1 MSAATNARSCRI
13 WTYDESVEGGIWRPF
28 KSTAYPTYTLALALA
43 IRQCHHDTAHCDMF
57 NCSCNLVQGKGDL
70 RCACQPIKTD
80 GDPYIYKRMECIQFT
95 QERRQATTAK
105 ATRPSSNLDTRKTY
119 TRYSFRHPDRPMG
132 LRTRSLWT
140 PTWSFTLPYQL
151 HPKLFVF
158 DQQHRMHQS

>member
-70 RCACQPIKTD
+70 CCACQPIKTD
-80 GDPYIYKRMECIQFT
+80 GDPYIYTKGWSAFSSLESDAKPPPL
-95 QERRQATTAK
+95 RQPGLVLIWTHGKLTH
-105 ATRPSSNLDTRKTY
+105 
-119 TRYSFRHPDRPMG
+119 RYSFRHPDRPMG

-140 PTWSFTLPYQL
+140 PT
-151 HPKLFVF
+151 
-158 DQQHRMHQS
+158 